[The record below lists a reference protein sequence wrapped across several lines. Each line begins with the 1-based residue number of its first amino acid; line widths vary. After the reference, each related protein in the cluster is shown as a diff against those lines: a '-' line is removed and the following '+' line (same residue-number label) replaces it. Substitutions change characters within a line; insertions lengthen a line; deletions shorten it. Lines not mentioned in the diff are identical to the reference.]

1 MKHTTITAIL
11 FALPL
16 TLAAP
21 ASAAPP
27 DTDADVDAEP
37 TEAEALEDDIL
48 MVIDLP
54 IAADEARTA
63 GVEEAEITEALDAAE
78 EAGVSAGDMTEVL
91 DEESEQV
98 KAKGK
103 RKAFGQWVKLQIADG
118 VRGKELAAKI
128 KERKEEVAELS
139 DEQKAEVEAK
149 LAALGERHR
158 ARRKKLHELREQL
171 REDGKDVALAG
182 KQRHDKMIAEAA
194 KRHAAAKAKWKAA
207 GKPGKPGK
215 PGGDKQ
221 DKRDDTKQVDV
232 DEREDKMDERE
243 DKMDERE
250 DKMDERED
258 KMDERDDKKDAHA
271 GHKTPGKGGKAGKA
285 GKKGDQ

>member
-16 TLAAP
+16 ALAVP

-27 DTDADVDAEP
+27 DSDADSDAEP
-37 TEAEALEDDIL
+37 TNEEALEDDIL

-63 GVEEAEITEALDAAE
+63 GVDEADITEALDAAE
-78 EAGVSAGDMTEVL
+78 EAGVSAGEMTEVL
-91 DEESEQV
+91 DEETEQV

-128 KERKEEVAELS
+128 KERKEELAELT
-139 DEQKAEVEAK
+139 DEQKAAVEAK
-149 LAALGERHR
+149 LAELGERHR
-158 ARRKKLHELREQL
+158 ARRQKVHELRKQL
-171 REDGKDVALAG
+171 REDGQDVILAG
-182 KQRHDKMIAEAA
+182 KERHDKMMAEAA

-207 GKPGKPGK
+207 GKPGKPGDK
-215 PGGDKQ
+215 RDERLDAKQ
-221 DKRDDTKQVDV
+221 DKLDQRDEKLDAKQDKLDKR
-232 DEREDKMDERE
+232 DEKLDAKQDKLDKRDEKLDAKQ
-243 DKMDERE
+243 DKL
-250 DKMDERED
+250 
-258 KMDERDDKKDAHA
+258 DARA
-271 GHKTPGKGGKAGKA
+271 DHKNPAGKGS
-285 GKKGDQ
+285 KKGDQ